1 LAKRRILET
10 SIELALPE
18 DAPAIAAM
26 SRELIETGLGWSW
39 TPARVARSI
48 GHSDTVVL
56 TARDRTTLAGF
67 AIMIFGLETA
77 HLCLLAVSETH
88 QRQGVGRRLVEWLRK
103 SALTAGIVKIKVE
116 MRVNNTAAHKF
127 YESLGFTKT
136 GVVPGYY
143 CKSEDALRM
152 TMDLRLKCGER

>member
-1 LAKRRILET
+1 MADSRIRDLV
-10 SIELALPE
+10 LALAQPD
-18 DAPAIAAM
+18 DAPVIAAM

-48 GHSDTVVL
+48 AHAETVVL
-56 TARDRTTLAGF
+56 TARYRKTLAGF
-67 AIMIFGLETA
+67 VIMIFGLETA

-88 QRQGVGRRLVEWLRK
+88 QRQGIGRGLFEWLHK
-103 SALTAGIVKIKVE
+103 SALTAGIVEVKVE
-116 MRVNNTAAHKF
+116 MRARNTVARKF

-143 CKSEDALRM
+143 CQSEDALRM
-152 TMDLRLKCGER
+152 TMDPRCKGGER